1 MDNRIHNLVPIPS
14 ILDNPFDGP
23 VDAQEMLHLAN
34 VLGLLDHVVVLHG
47 KLQRLLETLVLL
59 LRHQETQTE
68 IGEPSGDELYHE
80 MLNWIP
86 SASSL
91 VLARSRAL

>member
-1 MDNRIHNLVPIPS
+1 M
-14 ILDNPFDGP
+14 F
-23 VDAQEMLHLAN
+23 HLAN
-34 VLGLLDHVVVLHG
+34 VLCLLDHVVVLHG
-47 KLQRLLETLVLL
+47 KLQCLLETLVLL

-68 IGEPSGDELYHE
+68 IGEPSGEEFYHG

>member
-1 MDNRIHNLVPIPS
+1 MNHSVHNLVPIPPLLHNA
-14 ILDNPFDGP
+14 LDRA
-23 VDAQEMLHLAN
+23 VDTQQVLHLPD
-34 VLGLLDHVVVLHG
+34 VLRFLGNRVVLHG

-68 IGEPSGDELYHE
+68 IGEPGGDELYHG

-91 VLARSRAL
+91 VLAKSRAL